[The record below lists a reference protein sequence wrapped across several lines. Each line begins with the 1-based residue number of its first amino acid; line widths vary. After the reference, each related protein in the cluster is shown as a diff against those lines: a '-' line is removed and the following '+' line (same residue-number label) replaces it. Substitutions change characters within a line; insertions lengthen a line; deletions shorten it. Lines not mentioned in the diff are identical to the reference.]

1 MHGLPS
7 LSSPTNGPN
16 GIGEN
21 NRLLYLTERFNN
33 FSNPKSQL
41 SAFRSSSQP
50 GPSEN
55 QGTLSA
61 LRSNNHHLRLPPIV
75 ISIERKQK
83 ELPPIT
89 QLNKLPADP
98 DDPIPI
104 TSQAPV
110 PSHSFDF
117 DAVSCDSEKIP
128 SPASYE
134 AVEVERTELVYEHEL
149 LLSMICQTST
159 LDKGRQNKLRVEIG
173 RNNVSQNIKLQ
184 YNKVDS
190 SIGLSAR
197 TAAKSRNEESK

>member
-1 MHGLPS
+1 
-7 LSSPTNGPN
+7 
-16 GIGEN
+16 
-21 NRLLYLTERFNN
+21 
-33 FSNPKSQL
+33 
-41 SAFRSSSQP
+41 
-50 GPSEN
+50 
-55 QGTLSA
+55 
-61 LRSNNHHLRLPPIV
+61 LRLPPIV
-75 ISIERKQK
+75 ISIERKHR

-110 PSHSFDF
+110 PSHPFDF
-117 DAVSCDSEKIP
+117 DAISCDSEKSP

-134 AVEVERTELVYEHEL
+134 VVEVERTELVYEHE
-149 LLSMICQTST
+149 
-159 LDKGRQNKLRVEIG
+159 VEIG